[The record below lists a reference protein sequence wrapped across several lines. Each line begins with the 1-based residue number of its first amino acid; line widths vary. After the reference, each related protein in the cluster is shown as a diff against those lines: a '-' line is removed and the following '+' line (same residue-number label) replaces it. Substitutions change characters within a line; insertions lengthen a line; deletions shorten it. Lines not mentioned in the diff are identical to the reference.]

1 MRGDIRGWMAIGVIG
16 LAVLAAILIGQQK
29 PDSPEHSTNSDA
41 ANGAS
46 AVMLYASAM
55 GHPTH
60 QVTGSFEISEANT
73 MLFVFTPTSPY
84 TSEEADATARWVH
97 TAE

>member
-41 ANGAS
+41 ACS
-46 AVMLYASAM
+46 
-55 GHPTH
+55 
-60 QVTGSFEISEANT
+60 ANT
-73 MLFVFTPTSPY
+73 IMI
-84 TSEEADATARWVH
+84 DARPMAPLP
-97 TAE
+97 

>member
-55 GHPTH
+55 GHPTR
-60 QVTGSFEISEANT
+60 QVTGTVLRGPSR
-73 MLFVFTPTSPY
+73 
-84 TSEEADATARWVH
+84 ATAPTRTGRSS
-97 TAE
+97 TA